1 MIKGEKI
8 VFFGGS
14 DWWYHNPRSGRHIL
28 QEFVNNGNE
37 AIYINSIPLRMPT
50 PNKIGN
56 FRRYVKKFK
65 SYTRFLKRVDE
76 RLYVLTPISLPFY
89 GISQIASLNTRLLLG
104 QIAVARR
111 VMGWHNVSPVII
123 CATPAAALILPW
135 IPRKAT
141 IYHLSDKYDRYRDIS
156 NQKKIA
162 DMDAVVVRE
171 SDALICAS
179 KLIFDSYKDIST
191 NCYYIPHGCNVD
203 LFNMAAACCLKK
215 PADINDLRSPIIGY
229 FGTLTESND
238 QDILEFCAS
247 QHPDWNIVLIGEVV
261 SDYSR
266 LYSYKNIRFLGQ
278 KPLQDLPAYGQYFD
292 VCLMNWKMNEWIH
305 YCNPVKTKEYLAMG
319 KPVVSVPIPE
329 IVETLGDVISIATTP
344 QEFVGKI
351 EYELRYDSE
360 EKRQKRMEKVRKETW
375 KSKTEEISSI
385 IEMLLK

>member
-50 PNKIGN
+50 PNKIAN

-65 SYTRFLKRVDE
+65 SYVKFLKRVDKK
-76 RLYVLTPISLPFY
+76 LCVLTPISLPFY
-89 GISQIASLNTRLLLG
+89 GRSQIASLNTRLLLW

-111 VMGWHNVSPVII
+111 VMGWHNVSPVVI

-135 IPRKAT
+135 LPRKAT

-156 NQKKIA
+156 NQKKITE
-162 DMDAVVVRE
+162 MDAVVVKE

-179 KLIFDSYKDIST
+179 KAIFDSYKDIST

-203 LFNMAAACCLKK
+203 LFNRAAEHCLEK
-215 PADINDLRSPIIGY
+215 PADINDLHPPIIGY

-238 QDILEFCAS
+238 QDILECCAS

-266 LYSYKNIRFLGQ
+266 LYSYKNIHFLGQ
-278 KPLQDLPAYGQYFD
+278 KPLQELPAYGQYFD

-329 IVETLGDVISIATTP
+329 IVETLGDVISIASDP
-344 QEFVGKI
+344 KEFVEKI
-351 EYELRYDSE
+351 VHELQYDNQ
-360 EKRQKRMEKVRKETW
+360 EKCRKRMEKVRNETW
-375 KSKTEEISSI
+375 KSKAEEISDVILSI
-385 IEMLLK
+385 LK